1 MLFAVPLVLS
11 CALLIQPPQPQLH
24 VQNTELSN
32 AGQLIQPP
40 QLRLPVQN
48 IRSSNIALKSSPS
61 PPTPPPLPPTSL
73 LARDLPLYGLLA
85 CLSIVPSIEFGSD
98 SKAFGIVYFFTLA
111 TMTLYTGVLRQDL
124 GEAAAITSKNAAAAP
139 FVAGASLFGLYCLL
153 KYTDLDPT
161 TVYQGA
167 ACLFALASSSEIVR
181 PLAGLAITGR
191 LGFLSEAS
199 SGTELS
205 DEQEKQVMDAGNV
218 PSFALP
224 LLLLAWYS
232 FGPVSTGGVLS
243 LEQFAAL
250 TDVLA
255 CSIALSALGVLSL
268 ESFTAGAA
276 LLLGLFCYDA
286 FFVFKSDVML
296 TVATKVEAPAKFLWH
311 VPGRESIG
319 SAGVSYPF
327 SVLGLGD
334 VVIPGAF
341 VSLMRNIDLDLEA
354 QAAGAQRALP
364 PKPTASLDDK
374 PYFRATVAAYALGLG
389 LTFAANYLTKAG
401 QPALVYIVPS
411 LLLAS
416 VATAVSRGEL
426 EMLLAY
432 RSARAEAAAGALA
445 AESSRGKSTPE

>member
-232 FGPVSTGGVLS
+232 FGPVSIGGVLS
-243 LEQFAAL
+243 L
-250 TDVLA
+250 
-255 CSIALSALGVLSL
+255 
-268 ESFTAGAA
+268 
-276 LLLGLFCYDA
+276 
-286 FFVFKSDVML
+286 
-296 TVATKVEAPAKFLWH
+296 
-311 VPGRESIG
+311 
-319 SAGVSYPF
+319 
-327 SVLGLGD
+327 
-334 VVIPGAF
+334 
-341 VSLMRNIDLDLEA
+341 
-354 QAAGAQRALP
+354 
-364 PKPTASLDDK
+364 
-374 PYFRATVAAYALGLG
+374 
-389 LTFAANYLTKAG
+389 
-401 QPALVYIVPS
+401 
-411 LLLAS
+411 
-416 VATAVSRGEL
+416 
-426 EMLLAY
+426 
-432 RSARAEAAAGALA
+432 
-445 AESSRGKSTPE
+445 